1 MSIMKTKTQ
10 TKENQNQTKDQELI
24 STSYD
29 LAVLLHSLYENNFV
43 CASIKHKSWYEFK
56 DHRWIETDSAATL
69 YSKISIEL
77 ITEYKK
83 IYEKKIEE
91 EEDQE
96 QKMNIMKLYAS
107 IIRKLKTTS
116 FKKSIIEECQY
127 LFYDKEFLNCL
138 DENRNLICFNNGV
151 YDLEKMIFRD
161 GCPKDYIS
169 LCTNTDYKEY
179 DENDE
184 HIKTLNKYFEQVHPN
199 PNIRNYVLNLLSSY
213 LSGHIADEKFIIWT
227 GTGANS
233 KSKLVE
239 LFSMCLGDYSG
250 TLPISLLTQ
259 KRSKSGQAT
268 PEIAMSK
275 GRRFMVFQE
284 PEAED
289 QIKVGLMKE
298 LTGGDTIS
306 ARQLFKEP
314 IEFKPQFKL
323 LLTCNRLPHIPA
335 SDGGTWRRLRVVEFK
350 SKFCLNPKKE
360 NEFLI
365 DTNLSKNF
373 EKWQQSLMS
382 LLIQKYKHYKR
393 HGLEE
398 PREVTK
404 YTESYKASSDIYLQ
418 FIQDNI
424 KEDRN
429 NKISIDQLYNIYK
442 IWVKENS
449 STKPTNKKEF
459 KKYFSDN
466 YSEQMRGKFL
476 HGFGFDDEEENEMSS
491 ALDA

>member
-1 MSIMKTKTQ
+1 MSIMETKNQ
-10 TKENQNQTKDQELI
+10 TENQTTSNIDQLI
-24 STSYD
+24 TTSYD
-29 LAVLLHSLYENNFV
+29 FAVLLQSMYEKNFV

-56 DHRWIETDSAATL
+56 DHRWIENDSAATL
-69 YSKISIEL
+69 YSKISTEL
-77 ITEYKK
+77 IEEYKK
-83 IYEKKIEE
+83 IYESVIEQE
-91 EEDQE
+91 TDQE
-96 QKMNIMKLYAS
+96 QKISIMKLYAS
-107 IIRKLKTTS
+107 TIKKLKSTS
-116 FKKSIIEECQY
+116 FKKSIIEECQF
-127 LFYDKEFLNCL
+127 LFYDKEFLNNL
-138 DENRNLICFNNGV
+138 DENRNLICFNNGI

-161 GCPKDYIS
+161 GLPQDYIS

-179 DENDE
+179 DSNDE
-184 HIKTLNKYFEQVHPN
+184 NIKSLNKYFEQVHPN
-199 PNIRNYVLNLLSSY
+199 ENIRNYVLNLLSSY

-239 LFSMCLGDYSG
+239 LFSLCLGDYSG

-284 PEAED
+284 PESD
-289 QIKVGLMKE
+289 SVIKVGLMKE

-323 LLTCNRLPHIPA
+323 LLTCNILPHIPA
-335 SDGGTWRRLRVVEFK
+335 NDGGTWRRLRVVEFK
-350 SKFCLNPKKE
+350 SKFCHNPKKE

-365 DTNLSKNF
+365 DYNLSNNF
-373 EKWQQSLMS
+373 EIWKQSLMS

-404 YTESYKASSDIYLQ
+404 YTESYKASSDVYYE
-418 FIQDNI
+418 FI
-424 KEDRN
+424 KESLKEDKN

-442 IWVKENS
+442 IYIKNNTS
-449 STKPTNKKEF
+449 YKPANKKEF
-459 KKYFSDN
+459 KKYFDDN
-466 YSEQMRGKFL
+466 YQEQVRGKFL
-476 HGFGFDDEEENEMSS
+476 YGFGFDEEEENQMSKD
-491 ALDA
+491 LD